1 MSKLNVTAKV
11 INQNFLKKFKYSFK
25 VKFCWV
31 NSSVFNERQTN
42 WYLFFQLFSNMFRQ
56 LR

>member
-42 WYLFFQLFSNMFRQ
+42 WYLFF
-56 LR
+56 